1 MHDWWLPGLQILNAL
16 IIGRSFS
23 FSLFAR
29 DISVLSLLVRSLAD
43 RWGAGAMVGEL
54 GMHKS
59 QTWGTNECD
68 FILLFEMKLQ
78 WDGMMLLARSQLQ

>member
-43 RWGAGAMVGEL
+43 RWGPGLWLVNLGCTRVKHGEQ
-54 GMHKS
+54 M
-59 QTWGTNECD
+59 NA
-68 FILLFEMKLQ
+68 ILFYNL
-78 WDGMMLLARSQLQ
+78 R